1 METIDILTNITATIT
16 AVTALLAA
24 IKKLINLFFDDDETR
39 KG

>member
-1 METIDILTNITATIT
+1 MDLNETLTNITATIT

-24 IKKLINLFFDDDETR
+24 IKKLINMFFDDDETR